1 MNLIGVFDR
10 SRVADL
16 QPRPNSVLI
25 MITSPEAEFP
35 KVDGKWKAILYI
47 KFDDVEWREEKNHN
61 KGLDSNMNLYEPMS
75 EVQAM
80 QILDFVVQHIDKD
93 IFISCDA
100 GLSRSPGV
108 LVALEQIFNARDVS
122 DAYPHHNRFV
132 KNMIRDTWFKHIW
145 VKE

>member
-1 MNLIGVFDR
+1 
-10 SRVADL
+10 
-16 QPRPNSVLI
+16 
-25 MITSPEAEFP
+25 MITSPSAELP
-35 KVDGKWKAILYI
+35 QVDGKWSDILRL
-47 KFDDVEWREEKNHN
+47 KFDDVEWRDN
-61 KGLDSNMNLYEPMS
+61 GSSNNQLYEVIS
-75 EVQAM
+75 EVQAK
-80 QILDFVVQHIDKD
+80 QILDFVVKHIDKD

-132 KNMIRDTWFKHIW
+132 KNKIRDTWFKKIW

>member
-10 SRVADL
+10 SRVSDL

-35 KVDGKWKAILYI
+35 HIDGKWKDILRI
-47 KFDDVEWREEKNHN
+47 KFDDIEWREDLNHN
-61 KGLDSNMNLYEPMS
+61 KGLDSNSHLYEQMS
-75 EVQAM
+75 ENQAK
-80 QILDFVVQHIDKD
+80 QILDFAVKNIDKD

-108 LVALEQIFNARDVS
+108 LVALEQIFNAKDVS

-132 KNMIRDTWFKHIW
+132 KNMIRDTWFKTIW
-145 VKE
+145 VK

>member
-25 MITSPEAEFP
+25 MITSPSAELP
-35 KVDGKWKAILYI
+35 QVDGKWSDILRL
-47 KFDDVEWREEKNHN
+47 KFDDVEWRDNSS
-61 KGLDSNMNLYEPMS
+61 SNQQLYEVIS
-75 EVQAM
+75 EVQAK
-80 QILDFVVQHIDKD
+80 QILDFVIQHIDKD

-132 KNMIRDTWFKHIW
+132 KNKIRDTWFKKIW
-145 VKE
+145 MRE

>member
-1 MNLIGVFDR
+1 
-10 SRVADL
+10 
-16 QPRPNSVLI
+16 

-132 KNMIRDTWFKHIW
+132 KNMIRDTWFKTIW
-145 VKE
+145 NPIWEDKRILVE